1 MKGGGEREK
10 LNIKVYSKEG
20 MQEYLG
26 SSGGEKRRADLSMLL
41 ALRELAKARLEQT
54 FDLLFVDEV
63 FDVLDQSGIERVIHL
78 LTEQTDDS
86 VFVISHDPSLMD
98 AFENVITVEKTD
110 GLSRIL

>member
-1 MKGGGEREK
+1 
-10 LNIKVYSKEG
+10 

-26 SSGGEKRRADLSMLL
+26 SSGGERRRVDLSMLL

-63 FDVLDQSGIERVIHL
+63 FDKVDKSGIERVIHL
-78 LTEQTDDS
+78 LTQQTDDS

-98 AFENVITVEKTD
+98 AFEEVITVEKTD
-110 GLSRIL
+110 GLSKIVEVAR